1 MDPVNDQADP
11 LGDSV
16 PTPLM
21 QGAAVMHESFKAY
34 VAAGFT
40 EAQAIAIVTQL
51 LIAAMKSQG

>member
-1 MDPVNDQADP
+1 MTDQVDP
-11 LGDSV
+11 LQDGA

>member
-1 MDPVNDQADP
+1 VTDQVDP
-11 LGDSV
+11 LQDGA